1 MEKLQLIVYIL
12 SVNKTRLDGIFY
24 PWEFVSITLQKFPRT
39 FYEQQGSFNNFHLK
53 KEKRVRQKSE

>member
-1 MEKLQLIVYIL
+1 MEKLELIVYIL

-39 FYEQQGSFNNFHLK
+39 FYEQQRSGI
-53 KEKRVRQKSE
+53 V